1 MVVTG
6 AQLSLFTGAVV
17 VIQVSTSH
25 HAFKTD
31 ARVHMVPSAKDPGH
45 AFYSDH
51 ALNVIN
57 SIDLSTPDIVSTI
70 AGSPGKQGRVDGDG
84 TQAEFSTGISGI
96 VCLQASATKLLVAD
110 GGNGLLRQ
118 TADMLCL
125 EAPDAEEQS
134 GDLISFDAPANET
147 QTADKSSLE
156 APGAGMTPS
165 EVTGA
170 GAHQANESSVEGG
183 PTDKTSSDLI

>member
-1 MVVTG
+1 MY
-6 AQLSLFTGAVV
+6 
-17 VIQVSTSH
+17 
-25 HAFKTD
+25 
-31 ARVHMVPSAKDPGH
+31 R
-45 AFYSDH
+45 Y
-51 ALNVIN
+51 
-57 SIDLSTPDIVSTI
+57 VSTI

-156 APGAGMTPS
+156 APERWARCHRHGGARFSS
-165 EVTGA
+165 ERSGVAVALTTHVAQPTAFQDAEQATTGQWALARWRQGVTGCA
-170 GAHQANESSVEGG
+170 SRSTQGVLPGGATRQEVDLT
-183 PTDKTSSDLI
+183 TDP